1 MAEAEGRDGAEAAPG
16 EEEGKRGY
24 FIRSRFFA
32 APAISPGLYIVA
44 TPIGNLGDI
53 TIRALDTLAG
63 ADLIAC
69 EDTRVTRKLLTRYG
83 IETQV
88 VSYHEHSGERAHQ
101 RLLER
106 LGEGRSVAL
115 VSDAGTPLISDPG
128 YQLVVDA
135 AAAGHPVV
143 PIPGAS
149 SLVTALSAA
158 GLPADA
164 VLYAGFLPSKAN
176 ARRKRLAELAEVQAT
191 LVLFESP
198 NRIAALLA
206 DAAAELGG
214 ERPAA
219 ICRELTKLH
228 ETFDRGTLGELAAR
242 YAGASVKG
250 EVVLAVAPPLT
261 RQAAKPD
268 DADAALRTALATMSV
283 KEAARAVA
291 DATGLPRRE
300 LYQKALS
307 LKGDS

>member
-1 MAEAEGRDGAEAAPG
+1 MRRMTQARRSFPWPDPRATTLRRFLRGSKTSGHAGRGGLMAEGEERDGAAGSPG
-16 EEEGKRGY
+16 KEEGKRGY

-63 ADLIAC
+63 ADLVAC

-88 VSYHEHSGERAHQ
+88 LSYHEHSGERAHQ

-106 LGEGRSVAL
+106 LGEGKSVAL

-158 GLPADA
+158 GLPAEA

-176 ARRKRLAELAEVQAT
+176 ARRKRLAELADVPAT

-206 DAAAELGG
+206 DAAAELGA
-214 ERPAA
+214 ERQAA

-228 ETFDRGTLGELAAR
+228 ET
-242 YAGASVKG
+242 
-250 EVVLAVAPPLT
+250 
-261 RQAAKPD
+261 
-268 DADAALRTALATMSV
+268 
-283 KEAARAVA
+283 
-291 DATGLPRRE
+291 
-300 LYQKALS
+300 
-307 LKGDS
+307 